1 MPIRLCQKCGLK
13 VLVDESQTASAT
25 FYCQRCTIALKNQQA
40 QAAPAAPAESPPPA
54 SPIAPPPKPA
64 TVRVLCPYCKASFN
78 GRVPQRPARG
88 ACPVCQ
94 KDLILLPTGEI
105 RPAAGFDLAKW
116 QQEQKRAPTR
126 TSPAPAPPQPE
137 GTQVL
142 INKFSAPTARTPRSE
157 SEEPAIQ
164 GEFPQP
170 EPEPI
175 RVPADEDESSPA
187 GGPSAELPSWLD
199 EPSASSRAPKAE
211 VPPPRVEEPEPA
223 PAASREAPAPA
234 PELRNPEPPA
244 GDAAPQIRIAPEL
257 EVPPAP
263 GPIEAPSPEP
273 VLAEP
278 PAPPP
283 APPKVTAS
291 RRTTGR
297 RAAPAPAADRGAAPA
312 PARGGAAGKAVAAY
326 VLLTCPPA
334 LLAVLLWP
342 GTSFGNGEWAEKLG
356 TRFRKGFST
365 IRERL
370 SPAQAPAPAP
380 PPGPKPAPA
389 AAEEKPRPTE
399 EDRQRAQAEIIK
411 LWDEV
416 RFANQKIRQLS
427 VGATAEQKTAI
438 DEARRDLKVKE
449 ERLNARIALYKEI
462 YGEEFD
468 PRRQ

>member
-25 FYCQRCTIALKNQQA
+25 FYCQRCTIALKNQQS
-40 QAAPAAPAESPPPA
+40 QAVLAAAAESPPPT
-54 SPIAPPPKPA
+54 SPSAPPPKPA
-64 TVRVLCPYCKASFN
+64 TVRVSCPYCKASFN

-94 KDLILLPTGEI
+94 KDLILLPAGEI

-126 TSPAPAPPQPE
+126 TSSQPAPPEPG

-142 INKFSAPTARTPRSE
+142 INRFSAPTARTPRSE
-157 SEEPAIQ
+157 PEAPAVP
-164 GEFPQP
+164 GESPQP

-175 RVPADEDESSPA
+175 RVPADEDEPSPA
-187 GGPSAELPSWLD
+187 GGPAAELPSWLD
-199 EPSASSRAPKAE
+199 EPSASPRASKVEA
-211 VPPPRVEEPEPA
+211 PPARVEEPEPA
-223 PAASREAPAPA
+223 PASGESPAPA
-234 PELRNPEPPA
+234 PEAPDPEPSVR
-244 GDAAPQIRIAPEL
+244 DAAPHVRIAPEL
-257 EVPPAP
+257 EIPPAP
-263 GPIEAPSPEP
+263 SPIEAPSPEP

-278 PAPPP
+278 PAPAP
-283 APPKVTAS
+283 APKVAAS

-297 RAAPAPAADRGAAPA
+297 RAAPAPAPDRGAVPA
-312 PARGGAAGKAVAAY
+312 SARGGAAGKAVVAY
-326 VLLTCPPA
+326 VLLACPPA
-334 LLAVLLWP
+334 LLAALLWP

-356 TRFRKGFST
+356 IRLRKGFST

-370 SPAQAPAPAP
+370 SPAPASTPAP
-380 PPGPKPAPA
+380 PPGPKPIPLET
-389 AAEEKPRPTE
+389 EEKPRPTE
-399 EDRQRAQAEIIK
+399 EDRERAQAEIIK

-438 DEARRDLKVKE
+438 EEARRDLKVKE

-468 PRRQ
+468 PRKQ